1 MKGPTRSITFFKA
14 KPWGQLWGSK
24 GQKPFFENKTMKK
37 LLNLAILLITLIST
51 QVFAQQTESA
61 NQPARII
68 GVAKDLKTGEPVGY
82 ATAALYK
89 AGSDV
94 STAGAVADGEGVF
107 YITGFSTGTYELQ
120 VSFLG
125 YETIKRTININSTT
139 SDINLGEIGMTDEGV
154 ALEEVTVQGQ
164 RELIEERVD
173 RTIYKAEN
181 DKTTAGGDAT
191 DVLRRVPMLS
201 VDLDGNVSMRGS
213 ANILVLID
221 NRPSAIAASSISDAL
236 RQIPADEIKAVEV
249 ITSPSARFDAEGT
262 SGVINIV
269 TKKNNLQG
277 MTLNINS
284 GAGLR
289 GSNLGLQ
296 GSARKGKFGF
306 SLGGFGR
313 AGYNILGRF
322 ENEQVFPQQT
332 GLTSIRQ
339 SADTERRDIFGRYNF
354 GVDYEI
360 NKYNF
365 ITGSVNFG
373 LRNSNN
379 EQFNFLTQTFSGNQ
393 LLSSQNRMTDT
404 KDNSNSI
411 DVSLNYTKTFEKK
424 GKELSILTL
433 YSLND
438 RENSFTNTLYET
450 EDMEEV
456 FSRIRNV
463 NPSKNEEFTVQL
475 DNVTPLDEKGSQILE
490 YGAKNILRRASSDFS
505 YFLAEGNGDFVEDP
519 NPSRTNQFSYD
530 QNVTAGY
537 VSLTFPVLKNY
548 VLKPGLRY
556 EYTTIDAAFANEFS
570 AEIPSYGTLVPSVNA
585 SRRLKN
591 GNMIKAAYNRRIQR
605 PSLRFLNPNIE
616 ASNPLQISQ
625 GNPELDPELTDNYEL
640 GYSTFIKGTTLNFT
654 GFYRNTTGS
663 IQALRNIQEDGVIL
677 TTFENIG
684 REQAIGSS
692 VFMNINISNKFS
704 LNGGFDA
711 YYAILDNGL
720 TDPQFAAQN
729 EGVVVS
735 GRMFGNYTL
744 PKNWQVQ
751 LFTFARGRQ
760 VQLQGTSG
768 GFAAYGLNFN
778 KQFNE
783 KRGSIGFGAENFLA
797 REFVVRN
804 EIITPT
810 IVQNST
816 SAIRNLNFKV
826 NFTYRIGKLSMD
838 QTPRRRK
845 SINNDDLKEG
855 GEGGGQVEGAPAGG
869 PGRGR

>member
-1 MKGPTRSITFFKA
+1 
-14 KPWGQLWGSK
+14 
-24 GQKPFFENKTMKK
+24 MKK
-37 LLNLAILLITLIST
+37 LIYLVTLFSFFSFGVS
-51 QVFAQQTESA
+51 QAQQTPEKKE
-61 NQPARII
+61 PTRII
-68 GVAKDLKTGEPVGY
+68 GVAKDLKTGQPVGY

-107 YITGFSTGTYELQ
+107 YITGFTTGTYELQ
-120 VSFLG
+120 LSFLG
-125 YETIKRTININSTT
+125 YETVKRTVNVNSVE
-139 SDINLGEIGMTDEGV
+139 SDINLGEIAMSDEGV
-154 ALEEVTVQGQ
+154 ALQEVTVQGQ

-221 NRPSAIAASSISDAL
+221 NRPSAIAASSIADAL

-296 GSARKGKFGF
+296 GSARKGKMGF

-313 AGYNILGRF
+313 SGYNILGSF
-322 ENEQVFPQQT
+322 ENQQIT
-332 GLTSIRQ
+332 NGANGTITRTVQ
-339 SADTERRDIFGRYNF
+339 SADTKRQEIFGRYNF

-360 NKYNF
+360 DKYNF
-365 ITGSVNFG
+365 ITGAVNFG
-373 LRNSNN
+373 IRNSQNWQ
-379 EQFNFLTQTFSGNQ
+379 ENFMTQSFLNDVLRAQ
-393 LLSSQNRMTDT
+393 QNREINTL
-404 KDNSNSI
+404 DNSNSV
-411 DVSLNYTKTFEKK
+411 DVSLNYTKTFEKR
-424 GKELSILTL
+424 GKELSFLTL
-433 YSLND
+433 YSLNN
-438 RENSFTNTLYET
+438 RENSFTNTLF
-450 EDMEEV
+450 EDDLEDIL
-456 FSRIRNV
+456 SRLKNI
-463 NPSKNEEFTVQL
+463 NPSKNEEFTVQV
-475 DNVTPLDEKGSQILE
+475 DYVTPVDQKGTQIIE
-490 YGAKNILRRASSDFS
+490 YGAKNILRKAYSDFA
-505 YFLAEGNGDFVEDP
+505 YFQAQGANGAFVELEDP
-519 NPSRTNQFSYD
+519 TLSNEFSYD

-537 VSLTFPVLKNY
+537 LSYTLQFLKNY
-548 VLKPGLRY
+548 TLKPGLRY
-556 EYTTIDAAFANEFS
+556 EYTTINADFKTEFE
-570 AEIPSYGTLVPSVNA
+570 AEIPSYGTLVPSLNA
-585 SRRLKN
+585 SRKLKN

-616 ASNPLQISQ
+616 ASNPQQLSQ
-625 GNPELDPELTDNYEL
+625 GNPTLDPELTDNYEL

-663 IQALRNIQEDGVIL
+663 IQAIRDVRNDGIIF
-677 TTFENIG
+677 TSFENIG
-684 REQAIGSS
+684 QEQALGTNLFFN
-692 VFMNINISNKFS
+692 VNINNKLS
-704 LNGGFDA
+704 LNGGMDL
-711 YYAILDNGL
+711 YYSMLDNGL
-720 TDPQFAAQN
+720 TNPQFAAQN
-729 EGVVVS
+729 EGWVVS

-744 PKNWQVQ
+744 PKDWQIQV
-751 LFTFARGRQ
+751 FSFARGRQ

-778 KQFNE
+778 KQLKE
-783 KRGSIGFGAENFLA
+783 KRGSLGFGAENFLMK
-797 REFVVRN
+797 EFVIRN
-804 EIITPT
+804 EIVTPT
-810 IVQNST
+810 IMQNST
-816 SAIRNLNFKV
+816 NRIQNMNFKI
-826 NFTYRIGKLSMD
+826 NFTYRIGKMSLD
-838 QTPRRRK
+838 QAPRRRK

-855 GEGGGQVEGAPAGG
+855 ENGGQVENQQGGG
-869 PGRGR
+869 PVRNR

>member
-1 MKGPTRSITFFKA
+1 
-14 KPWGQLWGSK
+14 
-24 GQKPFFENKTMKK
+24 MKK
-37 LLNLAILLITLIST
+37 LIYLVTLFSFFSFGVS
-51 QVFAQQTESA
+51 QAQQTPEKKE
-61 NQPARII
+61 PTRII
-68 GVAKDLKTGEPVGY
+68 GVAKDLKTGQPVGY

-107 YITGFSTGTYELQ
+107 YITGFTTGTYELQ
-120 VSFLG
+120 LSFLG
-125 YETIKRTININSTT
+125 YETVKRTVNVNSVE
-139 SDINLGEIGMTDEGV
+139 SDINLGEIAMSDEGV
-154 ALEEVTVQGQ
+154 ALQEVTVQGQ

-221 NRPSAIAASSISDAL
+221 NRPSAIAASSIADAL

-296 GSARKGKFGF
+296 GSARKGKMGF

-313 AGYNILGRF
+313 SGYNILGSF
-322 ENEQVFPQQT
+322 ENQQIT
-332 GLTSIRQ
+332 NGANGTITRTVQ
-339 SADTERRDIFGRYNF
+339 SADTKRQEIFGRYNF

-360 NKYNF
+360 DKYNF
-365 ITGSVNFG
+365 ITGAVNFG
-373 LRNSNN
+373 IRNSQNWQ
-379 EQFNFLTQTFSGNQ
+379 ENFMTQSFLNDVLRAQ
-393 LLSSQNRMTDT
+393 QNREINTL
-404 KDNSNSI
+404 DNSNSV
-411 DVSLNYTKTFEKK
+411 DVSLNYTKTFEKR
-424 GKELSILTL
+424 GKELSFLTL
-433 YSLND
+433 YSLNN
-438 RENSFTNTLYET
+438 RENSFTNTLFED
-450 EDMEEV
+450 DMEDIL
-456 FSRIRNV
+456 SRLKNI
-463 NPSKNEEFTVQL
+463 NPSKNEEFTVQV
-475 DNVTPLDEKGSQILE
+475 DYVTPVDQKGTQIIE
-490 YGAKNILRRASSDFS
+490 YGAKNILRKAYSDFA
-505 YFLAEGNGDFVEDP
+505 YFQAQGANGAFVELEDP
-519 NPSRTNQFSYD
+519 TLSNEFSYD

-537 VSLTFPVLKNY
+537 LSYTLQFLKNY
-548 VLKPGLRY
+548 TLKPGLRY
-556 EYTTIDAAFANEFS
+556 EYTTINADFKTEFE
-570 AEIPSYGTLVPSVNA
+570 AEIPSYGTLVPSLNA
-585 SRRLKN
+585 SRKLKN

-616 ASNPLQISQ
+616 ASNPQQLSQ
-625 GNPELDPELTDNYEL
+625 GNPTLDPELTDNYEL

-663 IQALRNIQEDGVIL
+663 IQAIRDVRNDGIIF
-677 TTFENIG
+677 TSFENIG
-684 REQAIGSS
+684 REQALGTNLFFN
-692 VFMNINISNKFS
+692 VNINNKLS
-704 LNGGFDA
+704 LNGGMDL
-711 YYAILDNGL
+711 YYSMLDNGL
-720 TDPQFAAQN
+720 TNPQFAAQN
-729 EGVVVS
+729 EGWVVS

-744 PKNWQVQ
+744 PKDWQIQV
-751 LFTFARGRQ
+751 FSFARGRQ

-778 KQFNE
+778 KQLKE
-783 KRGSIGFGAENFLA
+783 KRGSLGFGAENFLMK
-797 REFVVRN
+797 EFVIRN
-804 EIITPT
+804 EIVTPT
-810 IVQNST
+810 IMQNST
-816 SAIRNLNFKV
+816 NRIQNMNFKI
-826 NFTYRIGKLSMD
+826 NFTYRIGKMSLD
-838 QTPRRRK
+838 QAPRRRK

-855 GEGGGQVEGAPAGG
+855 ENGGQGENQQGGGPV
-869 PGRGR
+869 RNR

>member
-1 MKGPTRSITFFKA
+1 
-14 KPWGQLWGSK
+14 
-24 GQKPFFENKTMKK
+24 MKK
-37 LLNLAILLITLIST
+37 LLNLVALFSFFSLGIAS
-51 QVFAQQTESA
+51 AQQTQEKKE
-61 NQPARII
+61 PTRII
-68 GVAKDLKTGEPVGY
+68 GVAKDLKTGQAVGY

-89 AGSDV
+89 TGTDI
-94 STAGAVADGEGVF
+94 STAGAVADGDGVF
-107 YITGFSTGTYELQ
+107 YITGFTPGTYELQ

-125 YETIKRTININSTT
+125 YETVKRTVNVNSLD
-139 SDINLGEIGMTDEGV
+139 SDINLGEIAMSDEGV
-154 ALEEVTVQGQ
+154 ALQEVTVQGQ

-221 NRPSAIAASSISDAL
+221 NRPSAIAASSIADAL

-296 GSARKGKFGF
+296 GSARKGKMGF

-313 AGYNILGRF
+313 AGYNILGSF
-322 ENEQVFPQQT
+322 ENQQIT
-332 GLTSIRQ
+332 NGANGNVTRTLQ
-339 SADTERRDIFGRYNF
+339 SADTKRQEIFGRYNF

-360 NKYNF
+360 DKYNF
-365 ITGSVNFG
+365 ITGAVNFG
-373 LRNSNN
+373 IRNSENWQ
-379 EQFNFLTQTFSGNQ
+379 ENFMTQSFLNDMLRAQ
-393 LLSSQNRMTDT
+393 QNREINTL
-404 KDNSNSI
+404 DNSNSV
-411 DVSLNYTKTFEKK
+411 DVSLNYTKTFEKR
-424 GKELSILTL
+424 GKELSFLTL
-433 YSLND
+433 YSRNN
-438 RENSFTNTLYET
+438 RENSFTNTLFE
-450 EDMEEV
+450 EDMEDI
-456 FSRIRNV
+456 FSRLKNV
-463 NPSKNEEFTVQL
+463 NPSRNEEFTVQV
-475 DNVTPLDEKGSQILE
+475 DYVTPVDEKGTQIIE
-490 YGAKNILRRASSDFS
+490 YGAKNILRKAYSDFA
-505 YFLAEGNGDFVEDP
+505 YFQAEGANGAFVELEDP
-519 NPSRTNQFSYD
+519 TLSNEFSYD

-537 VSLTFPVLKNY
+537 LSYTLQFLKNY
-548 VLKPGLRY
+548 TLKPGLRY
-556 EYTTIDAAFANEFS
+556 EYTTINADFKTEFE
-570 AEIPSYGTLVPSVNA
+570 AEIPSYGTLVPSLNA
-585 SRRLKN
+585 SRKLKN

-616 ASNPLQISQ
+616 ASNPQQLSQ
-625 GNPELDPELTDNYEL
+625 GNPTLDPELTDNYEL

-663 IQALRNIQEDGVIL
+663 IQAIRDVRTDGIIF
-677 TTFENIG
+677 TSFENIG
-684 REQAIGSS
+684 REQALGTNLFFN
-692 VFMNINISNKFS
+692 VNINNKLS
-704 LNGGFDA
+704 LNGGTDL
-711 YYAILDNGL
+711 YYSMLDNGL
-720 TDPQFAAQN
+720 TDPQFAAKN
-729 EGVVVS
+729 EGWVVS

-744 PKNWQVQ
+744 PKDWQIQV
-751 LFTFARGRQ
+751 FTFARGRQ

-778 KQFNE
+778 KQLKE
-783 KRGSIGFGAENFLA
+783 KRGSLGFGAENFLMK
-797 REFVVRN
+797 EFVIRN
-804 EIITPT
+804 EIVTPT
-810 IVQNST
+810 IMQNST
-816 SAIRNLNFKV
+816 NRIQNMNFKI
-826 NFTYRIGKLSMD
+826 NFTYRIGKMSLD

-855 GEGGGQVEGAPAGG
+855 ESGGQNENQQGGG
-869 PGRGR
+869 PGRNR

>member
-1 MKGPTRSITFFKA
+1 
-14 KPWGQLWGSK
+14 
-24 GQKPFFENKTMKK
+24 MKK
-37 LLNLAILLITLIST
+37 LLNLVALFSFFSLGIAS
-51 QVFAQQTESA
+51 AQQTQEKKE
-61 NQPARII
+61 PTRII
-68 GVAKDLKTGEPVGY
+68 GVAKDLKTGQAVGY

-89 AGSDV
+89 TGTDI
-94 STAGAVADGEGVF
+94 STAGAVADGDGVF
-107 YITGFSTGTYELQ
+107 YITGFTPGTYELQ

-125 YETIKRTININSTT
+125 YETVKRTVNVNSLD
-139 SDINLGEIGMTDEGV
+139 SDINLGEIAMSDEGV
-154 ALEEVTVQGQ
+154 ALQEVTVQGQ

-221 NRPSAIAASSISDAL
+221 NRPSAIAASSIADAL

-296 GSARKGKFGF
+296 GSARKGKMGF

-313 AGYNILGRF
+313 AGYNILGSF
-322 ENEQVFPQQT
+322 ENQQIT
-332 GLTSIRQ
+332 NGANGNVTRTLQ
-339 SADTERRDIFGRYNF
+339 SADTKRQEIFGRYNF

-360 NKYNF
+360 DKYNF
-365 ITGSVNFG
+365 ITGAVNFG
-373 LRNSNN
+373 IRNSENWQ
-379 EQFNFLTQTFSGNQ
+379 ENFMTQSFLNDMLRAQ
-393 LLSSQNRMTDT
+393 QNREINTL
-404 KDNSNSI
+404 DNSNSV
-411 DVSLNYTKTFEKK
+411 DVSLNYTKTFEKR
-424 GKELSILTL
+424 GKELSFLTL
-433 YSLND
+433 YSRNN
-438 RENSFTNTLYET
+438 RENSFTNTLFE
-450 EDMEEV
+450 EDMEDI
-456 FSRIRNV
+456 FSRLKNV
-463 NPSKNEEFTVQL
+463 NPSRNEEFTVQV
-475 DNVTPLDEKGSQILE
+475 DYVTPVDEKGTQIIE
-490 YGAKNILRRASSDFS
+490 YGAKNILRKAYSDFA
-505 YFLAEGNGDFVEDP
+505 YFQAEGANGAFVELEDP
-519 NPSRTNQFSYD
+519 TLSNEFSYD

-537 VSLTFPVLKNY
+537 LSYTLQFLKNY
-548 VLKPGLRY
+548 TLKPGLRY
-556 EYTTIDAAFANEFS
+556 EYTTINADFKTEFE
-570 AEIPSYGTLVPSVNA
+570 AEIPSYGTLVPSLNA
-585 SRRLKN
+585 SRKLKN

-616 ASNPLQISQ
+616 ASNPQQLSQ
-625 GNPELDPELTDNYEL
+625 GNPTLDPELTDNYEL

-663 IQALRNIQEDGVIL
+663 IQAIRDARTDGIIF
-677 TTFENIG
+677 TSFENIG
-684 REQAIGSS
+684 REQALGTNLFFN
-692 VFMNINISNKFS
+692 VNINNKLS
-704 LNGGFDA
+704 LNGGTDL
-711 YYAILDNGL
+711 YYSMLDNGL
-720 TDPQFAAQN
+720 TDPQFAAKN
-729 EGVVVS
+729 EGWVVS

-744 PKNWQVQ
+744 PKDWQIQV
-751 LFTFARGRQ
+751 FTFARGRQ

-778 KQFNE
+778 KQLKE
-783 KRGSIGFGAENFLA
+783 KRGSLGFGAENFLMK
-797 REFVVRN
+797 EFVIRN
-804 EIITPT
+804 EIVTPT
-810 IVQNST
+810 IMQNST
-816 SAIRNLNFKV
+816 NRIQNMNFKI
-826 NFTYRIGKLSMD
+826 NFTYRIGKMSLD

-855 GEGGGQVEGAPAGG
+855 ESGGQNENQQGGG
-869 PGRGR
+869 PGRNR